1 MLWASSQP
9 HIEDAEFAISA
20 PLANTRTALTAS
32 RTATSSVT
40 SADRAIAADWPR
52 DLISSATLPPAD
64 PSREQANGLPVSGQS
79 TGDHRTDAPGSAGDN
94 RDPARQDLRQW
105 LGQRLSRLRHL
116 RPQAPR
122 WTAPAAAAAVA
133 IARSRKPL
141 TSLVVR
147 VRSGARKTRR

>member
-64 PSREQANGLPVSGQS
+64 PSRANRHTAYPS
-79 TGDHRTDAPGSAGDN
+79 
-94 RDPARQDLRQW
+94 PARARAVIVPMPREAPVTTATLPGKTSDNGSGSDSADSGTRDLR
-105 LGQRLSRLRHL
+105 LPAGARPRRQRLSQSPGLENR
-116 RPQAPR
+116 
-122 WTAPAAAAAVA
+122 
-133 IARSRKPL
+133 
-141 TSLVVR
+141 
-147 VRSGARKTRR
+147 